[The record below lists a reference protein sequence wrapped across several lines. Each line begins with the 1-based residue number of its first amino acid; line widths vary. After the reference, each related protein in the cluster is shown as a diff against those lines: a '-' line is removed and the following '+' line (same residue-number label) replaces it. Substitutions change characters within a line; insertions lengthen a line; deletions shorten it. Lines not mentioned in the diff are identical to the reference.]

1 MVGRVCEWTCGE
13 LGGLLAVKSSGGTV
27 AELSREPRVW

>member
-1 MVGRVCEWTCGE
+1 MVGRVCEWTC
-13 LGGLLAVKSSGGTV
+13 GLLAVKSSGGTV